1 MLINQLSKAV
11 GISIATLLLASQ
23 AYAEK
28 AFSPESQWMF
38 GDWNGKRTE
47 LQNKGYDFTFAYGGE
62 LATLLDAKHS
72 SGHGTEYADQFV
84 LGTHLDLAKIAGW
97 EDTEAQITIT
107 ERNGRNLSNT
117 SDALNGQL
125 SSVQEVWGRGQT
137 WRLTDFWIKKKFL
150 AQKLDIKVGRF
161 GEGEDFN
168 SFDCNF
174 QNLALCG
181 SQVGNWVGD
190 QWFNWPVSQWA
201 ARVKYN
207 ITPEVYAQVGAYEYN
222 PENLERGKGFNLSTD
237 GSHGAMIPVE
247 VVWTPK
253 VGVEKLAGEY
263 RAGYYHSTADA
274 DVIGSLTGETAHH
287 HGGWIVAKQ
296 QLTAHKGDNT
306 RGLTGFVN
314 LTLHDSKTNTVRDMQ
329 NIGVV
334 YTGAMDARPQDEIA
348 IGVARIGLNKDLNDG
363 RNQEIDAEIY
373 YGFHANNWLTVRP
386 NIQYVHHVGGNKNGE
401 NAWVGGIKFNTS
413 F

>member
-137 WRLTDFWIKKKFL
+137 WRLTDFWIKK
-150 AQKLDIKVGRF
+150 
-161 GEGEDFN
+161 N
-168 SFDCNF
+168 S
-174 QNLALCG
+174 
-181 SQVGNWVGD
+181 
-190 QWFNWPVSQWA
+190 
-201 ARVKYN
+201 
-207 ITPEVYAQVGAYEYN
+207 
-222 PENLERGKGFNLSTD
+222 
-237 GSHGAMIPVE
+237 
-247 VVWTPK
+247 
-253 VGVEKLAGEY
+253 
-263 RAGYYHSTADA
+263 
-274 DVIGSLTGETAHH
+274 
-287 HGGWIVAKQ
+287 
-296 QLTAHKGDNT
+296 
-306 RGLTGFVN
+306 
-314 LTLHDSKTNTVRDMQ
+314 
-329 NIGVV
+329 
-334 YTGAMDARPQDEIA
+334 
-348 IGVARIGLNKDLNDG
+348 
-363 RNQEIDAEIY
+363 
-373 YGFHANNWLTVRP
+373 
-386 NIQYVHHVGGNKNGE
+386 
-401 NAWVGGIKFNTS
+401 
-413 F
+413 